1 MSRTINLHWGDGY
14 LVIEPVVPDELRKE
28 LRYWHRSIGFDP
40 QTGRRVATGEYRELY
55 QLDEHINEQ
64 QLFVQKMTTMPGFV
78 HRIKSILK
86 QESYPFNLIDE
97 RTPAPTPDIAASL
110 QGLREYQY
118 ECAYTALMSG
128 GGMVACP
135 TGWGKTHIMGA
146 LCKAYPHEELLL
158 RNTPT
163 TVICA
168 PDKEIVRKNYEDI
181 CEIMP
186 ERDVGIVMSGRKK
199 VFSTDIQLITLDSL
213 HHLDPADVGLLIA
226 DEVHSVASEGR
237 AEALSTM
244 TKAVRYGM
252 SATPTGR
259 FDGRDLVTEGLFGP
273 VVYTRTYKQGVDDGA
288 LVPIRVLWLRLPE
301 PSRGLDKYLAFKQRE
316 SRYRHGMY
324 RDPMVQQTIV
334 NLMKRIPEE
343 MQTLCIMRHTE
354 QLNFLAPYCPEMSYV
369 HGEANAA
376 ALQKQARHNLTAIKK
391 KERETLYDQFRD
403 GEIRKIFSTWVY
415 KQGVN
420 FPELEVIVNAGGGGS
435 DIVARQIAG
444 RESRNIDGKE
454 ESWLID
460 FWHDWDTAKDKN
472 GKSRPGPLLSDD
484 RSREKAYT
492 ELGFNQN
499 WISSLDDIPFLSE
512 VSG

>member
-14 LVIEPVVPDELRKE
+14 LIIEPIVPDELQKQ
-28 LRYWHRSIGFDP
+28 LRYWHRGVTVDDF
-40 QTGRRVATGEYRELY
+40 GRRVPTGEYRELY
-55 QLDEHINEQ
+55 EMQEYIDDDQ
-64 QLFVQKMTTMPGFV
+64 CFVQKMTTMPGFV
-78 HRIKSILK
+78 HLIKTTLK
-86 QESYPFNLIDE
+86 GEGIQANIIDE

-110 QGLREYQY
+110 TGLREYQY
-118 ECAYTALMSG
+118 ECAYQTLMSG
-128 GGMVACP
+128 GGIVACP

-168 PDKEIVRKNYEDI
+168 PDKDIVRKNYEDL
-181 CEIMP
+181 CEILP
-186 ERDVGIVMSGRKK
+186 DRDIGIVMSGRKK
-199 VFSTDIQLITLDSL
+199 VFSTDVQLCTLDSL
-213 HHLDPADVGLLIA
+213 HHIPAEDVGVLIA
-226 DEVHSVASEGR
+226 DEVHSAASESR
-237 AEALSTM
+237 AEALSAM
-244 TKAVRYGM
+244 NKAVRFGM

-259 FDGRDLVTEGLFGP
+259 FDGRDKVTEGIFGP
-273 VVYTRTYKQGVDDGA
+273 VVYTRTYKQGVEDGA

-301 PSRGLDKYLAFKQRE
+301 PAMGIDDYLVYSQRE

-324 RDPMVQQTIV
+324 RDASVQQTITA
-334 NLMKRIPEE
+334 LIKRVPEE

-354 QLNFLAPYCPEMSYV
+354 QLNFLSPHCPEITYV

-376 ALQKQARHNLTAIKK
+376 NLQKQRRHNLAPVSR
-391 KERETLYDQFRD
+391 KERESLYNQIRD
-403 GEIRKIFSTWVY
+403 GEIRKVFSTWVY

-420 FPELEVIVNAGGGGS
+420 FPELEVIINAGGGGS
-435 DIVARQIAG
+435 DIVAKQIPG

-460 FWHDWDTAKDKN
+460 FYHEWDTKKDKR
-472 GKSRPGPLLSDD
+472 GHTRAGPMLSDD

-492 ELGFNQN
+492 ELGFDQN
-499 WISSLDDIPFLSE
+499 WITSIDEIPFLKE
-512 VSG
+512 VGA